1 MGLLQCDHLHA
12 SDKYFEELLAG
23 SSDLALLGNIELNQE
38 DLNHLAKL
46 ISRELKKPYPAIENS
61 LSIAIFLVWMG
72 ILHYRDNFWDPVYRV
87 LELPQAQLKWQK
99 ILGETFLKA
108 VEKYK
113 LPKFE
118 GKLRYI
124 VPILAHGY
132 VPNSY
137 LDSYFSDVIMALFK
151 DRKHAGLIE
160 NWVNWDEVKHIVA
173 NWHQEYLIYQDLQ
186 EQLAELDKREKS
198 LGIALELW
206 KHKDRL
212 KRLKELKTKIKESD
226 ELTEL
231 LALPERWLEH
241 AEAERDNL
249 QQICNW
255 LEKAQEIAEIKEV
268 RLSELY
274 EFNQKIASAA
284 VQVLDCWDEGLAVPL
299 LELPVEYIE
308 KLARESFSAIR
319 VFTDSW
325 GWLLRLVLRRRYR
338 QAMECRRM
346 LAQHLSNLPV
356 RSHLLAEPWPLLPEG
371 LLKVQQLLKGRRK
384 IEKQLEDLGRAEQE
398 IAADRHGMATVSKQ
412 ELFQYKEQLSK
423 LKEEIAGYKMKLVK
437 LGKGKLEDGLEEL
450 VQQRNIRRE
459 IEAIKREISSQI
471 DIDVLLD
478 SLLLIEEH
486 PDEDSLHVSLTEVQ
500 KQKLELERKMERSK
514 KPLYSLNESTRTFLI
529 QGGDISEKFVFN
541 SLLLMQK
548 LDQGD
553 EKINGIT
560 LPSRIARSMEK
571 WWHQQGKSML
581 AAAQQPWSWREAGD
595 ITLRRPVI
603 RLDTL
608 ERSLKVELPQQPV
621 KEATGAVFV
630 IRGKSGAEWKKDVF
644 IKKTKD
650 GQFRTE
656 PVILE
661 LERPE
666 SVYYFEFKC
675 GEINRC
681 WEINGLGGDKLCL
694 LFNLRGELIEKE
706 QLPTGDVYLVAPAG
720 SSIQPVQVIKEQERL
735 TGRWSGYEYW
745 YLHLDDVE
753 LVLVESKTGVSI
765 LKRKGELEP
774 KLLGGNRITV
784 LRTKDNTP
792 VYLGK
797 LPELVFSLPDPEE
810 LYLYG
815 VRLDYLG
822 GSLYLPLE
830 NLRKVIC
837 GGKDVYVPLAAVAG
851 DVNGLCTVSLILRQ
865 NVIWTENCIVIPS
878 TELRFD
884 QDIYCHQ
891 MGKKEK
897 GQLEISSECPFN
909 FFVHPPAAILES
921 SAYKVLIEFDTRQQ
935 QLSGEIC
942 YYVQEGQNFR
952 LEVCVD
958 IPSVRWRKG
967 ETDTW
972 KAEVEEIWH
981 EDLGEV
987 QLRLPPF
994 ISGLVTLALEDHR
1007 QVISRPIK
1015 KELVVIDLRQF
1026 SDALRESNQAIQTL
1040 LLFFE
1045 DNRLPP
1051 FTLVRVRTRWQVAGI
1066 KIEQRLQDDVR
1077 TIVLEWEDLGRAFNR
1092 VVRFWPLDMPGIS
1105 MIEQFIPD
1113 GVSRVEIFESKGRLP
1128 ASRYRLQFAVDDP
1141 WGEDET
1147 LLPEPDSENCIDV
1160 MIGSKDERLQDVLEM
1175 GLTIEAFECE
1185 GKKIP
1190 AGREYWIQNIHISPE
1205 FEGEERFQ
1213 GIVCTSNQDGKPI
1226 VLDYNPVS
1234 FYLEFEDCTRLPFLL
1249 DKDRD
1254 GVMYCIRCRT
1264 LFWENAHRE
1273 CKNEV
1278 IFPDYIHV
1286 VVRRGKDGFRSAESD

>member
-23 SSDLALLGNIELNQE
+23 SSDLALLGDIELNQE
-38 DLNHLAKL
+38 ELNHLAKL

-87 LELPQAQLKWQK
+87 LELPQAQVKWQK

-173 NWHQEYLIYQDLQ
+173 NWRQEYLMSQDLQ
-186 EQLAELDKREKS
+186 DQLAELDKREKS
-198 LGIALELW
+198 LGIALEQW

-212 KRLKELKTKIKESD
+212 KRLRELKAEIKESD

-255 LEKAQEIAEIKEV
+255 VEKAQEIAEIKEV
-268 RLSELY
+268 GLSELY
-274 EFNQKIASAA
+274 KYNQKIAAAA

-299 LELPVEYIE
+299 LELPIEDIE

-319 VFTDSW
+319 VFTGSW
-325 GWLLRLVLRRRYR
+325 GWLLRLVLRQRYR
-338 QAMECRRM
+338 QAMETRRM
-346 LAQHLSNLPV
+346 LAQYLSNLPV

-371 LLKVQQLLKGRRK
+371 LQKVQQLLKGRRE
-384 IEKQLEDLGRAEQE
+384 IEKQLEDLGKAEQE
-398 IAADRHGMATVSKQ
+398 IAAGRHGMATVSKQ
-412 ELFQYKEQLSK
+412 ELFQYKEQLSM

-437 LGKGKLEDGLEEL
+437 LGKGELEDGLEEL
-450 VQQRNIRRE
+450 AQQRDIRRE
-459 IEAIKREISSQI
+459 IEIIKGEISSQI

-478 SLLLIEEH
+478 SLPLIEEH
-486 PDEDSLHVSLTEVQ
+486 SDEDSLHVSLTEVR
-500 KQKLELERKMERSK
+500 KQKLELEEKMERSK
-514 KPLYSLNESTRTFLI
+514 KPLYFLNESTRTFLI
-529 QGGDISEKFVFN
+529 QGVDISSKFVFN
-541 SLLLMQK
+541 SLLLLQK
-548 LDQGD
+548 LVQGD

-581 AAAQQPWSWREAGD
+581 AAEQQPWGWREAEN
-595 ITLRRPVI
+595 ITSRRPLI
-603 RLDTL
+603 RLNTL
-608 ERSLKVELPQQPV
+608 DRSLKVELPQQSV
-621 KEATGAVFV
+621 KKAPEAVFL
-630 IRGKSGAEWKKDVF
+630 IRGKSGAKWEKDVF

-666 SVYYFEFKC
+666 SVYYFELKC

-681 WEINGLGGDKLCL
+681 WEINGIGGDKLCL
-694 LFNLRGELIEKE
+694 LFNSRGELIEEE
-706 QLPTGDVYLVAPAG
+706 QLPTGDAYLVAPAG
-720 SSIQPVQVIKEQERL
+720 SRIQPVQAVKEQEQL
-735 TGRWSGYEYW
+735 TGHWSAYEYS
-745 YLHLDDVE
+745 YVHLDDIDF
-753 LVLVESKTGVSI
+753 VLVESKAGVYI
-765 LKRKGELEP
+765 LKRKEQLEP
-774 KLLGGNRITV
+774 KLFGGNRITV
-784 LRTKDNTP
+784 LKTKDNIP

-815 VRLDYLG
+815 VRLDYPG
-822 GSLYLPLE
+822 DSRYLPLKDLGE
-830 NLRKVIC
+830 AIC
-837 GGKDVYVPLAAVAG
+837 EGKDVYVPLAAIAG
-851 DVNGLCTVSLILRQ
+851 DVNGLCTVSLIRRQ
-865 NVIWTENCIVIPS
+865 NVIWTENCIVIPG
-878 TELRFD
+878 TELHFD
-884 QDIYCHQ
+884 KDIYCPQ
-891 MGKKEK
+891 LWKKES

-909 FFVHPPAAILES
+909 FLVHPPAALVES
-921 SAYKVLIEFDTRQQ
+921 STYKVLIEFDTRQQ

-942 YYVQEGQNFR
+942 YHVQEGQNFR
-952 LEVCVD
+952 LEVYID

-967 ETDTW
+967 GTDTW
-972 KAEVEEIWH
+972 KTEVEEIWH

-987 QLRLPPF
+987 QLRLPP
-994 ISGLVTLALEDHR
+994 IVSGEVTLALEDHR

-1015 KELVVIDLRQF
+1015 QELVVFDLQQF
-1026 SDALRESNQAIQTL
+1026 SDALRESNKPLHNL
-1040 LLFFE
+1040 LLILE
-1045 DNRLPP
+1045 DNRFPP
-1051 FTLVRVRTRWQVAGI
+1051 FTLIQVRTRWQVAGI
-1066 KIEQRLQDDVR
+1066 KIEQRPQDDVR
-1077 TIVLEWEDLGRAFNR
+1077 TIILEWKDLGRAFNR

-1105 MIEQFIPD
+1105 MIEHFIPD
-1113 GVSRVEIFESKGRLP
+1113 GVSRVEIVESKGRLP

-1147 LLPEPDSENCIDV
+1147 LLPESNSENCIDV
-1160 MIGSKDERLQDVLEM
+1160 MIGSRDERLDDVLEK

-1185 GKKIP
+1185 DKKIP
-1190 AGREYWIQNIHISPE
+1190 AGREYWIQDIRISPE
-1205 FEGEERFQ
+1205 FEGEERFE

-1226 VLDYNPVS
+1226 MLDYNPVS
-1234 FYLEFEDCTRLPFLL
+1234 FYLEFEDCTRLPFLQ

-1254 GVMYCIRCRT
+1254 GVMYCIRCRA

-1278 IFPDYIHV
+1278 IFPDYIYV
-1286 VVRRGKDGFRSAESD
+1286 AVRRGKDGFRSAESD